1 MAKDTLL
8 NLRNEIIYCI
18 YVRNHTPEGTFN
30 AIIPD
35 LQRIKGLGADI
46 IWFMP
51 IHPIGETKRKGVE
64 GSPYAI
70 KDYRAVNLA
79 YGTIDDFKALVAAIH
94 DLGMK
99 VMLDVVYN
107 HTSPDSWLAGQHPEW
122 FYRRPNGE
130 MGNKV
135 GEWYDIV
142 DLDYSHPELWDYQI
156 ETLKQW
162 AAIVDGFRCD
172 VASLVPLD
180 FWIRARKEVAAVKE
194 GVVWLAESVH
204 PSFLRMNRDRGN
216 VGHSDGEL
224 YEAFDITYD
233 YDVHDF
239 QQAYFWGE
247 ISLKNYLDVLLFQDG
262 IYPVNYVKLRFLENH
277 DHPRIRSKIEDIGRL
292 RNWTAFAYFQ
302 KGTLLLFAG
311 QETGTAHLPDLFEK
325 DPIVWSREEDLTP
338 LLQRLQ
344 RFKREAAVRDGSY
357 GLKAADGSETVIG
370 QYRLGNERLTGIFCL
385 DGKSAK
391 VAVDLPDGI
400 HRNLLDD
407 EEYQVRD
414 GILETRSLPILFKSY
429 GEALLTEV

>member
-1 MAKDTLL
+1 MAKDTRL

-18 YVRNHTPEGTFN
+18 YVRNHTPEGTFA

-35 LQRIKGLGADI
+35 LQRIRGLGADI

-70 KDYRAVNLA
+70 KDYRAVNPA
-79 YGTIDDFKALVAAIH
+79 YGTMDDFKELAAAIH

-99 VMLDVVYN
+99 VMIDVVYN
-107 HTSPDSWLAGQHPEW
+107 HTSPDSRLVEQHSGW

-142 DLDYSHPELWDYQI
+142 DLDYSHSDLWDYQI

-162 AAIVDGFRCD
+162 ASIVDGFRCD

-180 FWIRARKEVAAVKE
+180 FWVRARKEVAEVKE

-216 VGHSDGEL
+216 VGHSDSEL

-277 DHPRIRSKIEDIGRL
+277 DHPRIRSKIDDIGRL

-302 KGTLLLFAG
+302 KGTLLLFGG
-311 QETGTAHLPDLFEK
+311 QETATDHLPDLFEK
-325 DPIVWSREEDLTP
+325 DPIAWASEEDLTP

-344 RFKREAAVRDGSY
+344 RFKREASVREGSY
-357 GLKAADGSETVIG
+357 DLKAASGAETVIG
-370 QYRLGNERLTGIFCL
+370 YYRHGNERLTGIFCL
-385 DGKSAK
+385 DGKAAK
-391 VAVDLPDGI
+391 VAVDLPDSVY
-400 HRNLLDD
+400 RNLLDD
-407 EEYQVRD
+407 QEYRVRE
-414 GILETRSLPILFKSY
+414 GMMETQSLPILFKSY